1 MRRSAIALLSLAI
14 VAGLI
19 LPTMSAGTEEAHDI
33 LEFDVMAGVSEPFT
47 GSANPIRGINGGGL
61 PWEIDEGRGE
71 LRENGALD
79 IEVKGLVLARRAPV
93 PEALRGTNPV
103 AEFKAIV
110 SCLTSSGGTA
120 QTVNI
125 STNTVPATP
134 TGDARIRAKV
144 SLPTPCFAPIIFVTS
159 PGGAWFAVTGR

>member
-1 MRRSAIALLSLAI
+1 MRRFGVALLGLAI

-19 LPTMSAGTEEAHDI
+19 SPTTSAGTEAHDI
-33 LEFDVMAGVSEPFT
+33 LEFDVMVGVSEPFT
-47 GSANPIRGINGGGL
+47 GSTNPIRGVNGGGL

-79 IEVKGLVLARRAPV
+79 VEVKGLVLARRAPV

-144 SLPTPCFAPIIFVTS
+144 SLPAPCFAPIIFVTS